1 MPDKPTPRQRPP
13 RLGTLGD
20 EVACLAD
27 RLAELTAMAL
37 AAQSEPPSQIIVCE
51 RDLRRWADQLR
62 RG

>member
-13 RLGTLGD
+13 RLGALGD
-20 EVACLAD
+20 EVARLAD
-27 RLAELTAMAL
+27 RLAELAAMAL
-37 AAQSEPPSQIIVCE
+37 AARSEPPSQIIVCE